1 MARTKGAAAAAKPDK
16 KGRSGGGRKKADPPA
31 PTTRATAS
39 EVVKMPSTK
48 KLLSLLASGRQ
59 AYQDSR
65 SIAGEFGA
73 LVKEMSENDN
83 LHKKAFAWA
92 RMADRLEPEKLAD
105 LFDHF
110 EHYCEVLGLNK
121 RAKSVMRM
129 DLNDDGKGEDD
140 GETDVDGKIVRGA
153 FPSPGGVAAE

>member
-1 MARTKGAAAAAKPDK
+1 MVRERVSGHPVGYIEGTQTLLFLGRIDEAEALISDARVRFPDN
-16 KGRSGGGRKKADPPA
+16 
-31 PTTRATAS
+31 
-39 EVVKMPSTK
+39 
-48 KLLSLLASGRQ
+48 
-59 AYQDSR
+59 QDVA
-65 SIAGEFGA
+65 I
-73 LVKEMSENDN
+73 
-83 LHKKAFAWA
+83 AWA